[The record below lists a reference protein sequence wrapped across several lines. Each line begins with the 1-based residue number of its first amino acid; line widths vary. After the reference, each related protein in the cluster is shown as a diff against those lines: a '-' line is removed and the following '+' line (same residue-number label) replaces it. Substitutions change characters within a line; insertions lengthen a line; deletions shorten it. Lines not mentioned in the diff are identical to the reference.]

1 MVQGI
6 HHINFIVRDLTVAIP
21 TWERI
26 LDRPVTRR
34 DRLEQRNVELANFDV
49 DGIRVVLVQP
59 TGPGV
64 PADHLAA
71 HGEGFFLLSFG
82 VDSLDAEC
90 ARLGAAMLSGAARSG
105 LDNWTVQDLRTE
117 LTGGAQLQLVQV
129 GGSDSTT

>member
-6 HHINFIVRDLTVAIP
+6 HHINFIVRDLATAIP

-34 DRLEQRNVELANFDV
+34 DRLEQRNAELANFDV
-49 DGIRVVLVQP
+49 DGIWVVLVQP

-71 HGEGFFLLSFG
+71 HGEGFFLMSLG
-82 VDSLDAEC
+82 VESLDAEC
-90 ARLGAAMLSGAARSG
+90 ARLGEAMLSGESRNG
-105 LDNWTVQDLRTE
+105 LDNWMVQDLQAKETF
-117 LTGGAQLQLVQV
+117 GAQLQLVQV
-129 GGSDSTT
+129 K